1 MNYIYYDQYLI
12 NRNFQDFNMLVSKIK
27 GGYLIGPKITD
38 KFDEESFYRRVKSS
52 ALFDNI
58 KYRSNLSKRLLK
70 RLDDYYLSLSD
81 NEVIEIAKNG
91 KIIRHKIV
99 SLPWRSR

>member
-1 MNYIYYDQYLI
+1 MKYIYYNQYLI
-12 NRNFQDFNMLVSKIK
+12 NRDLQNFNILVSKIK

-38 KFDEESFYRRVKSS
+38 NFDEESFYRRVKSS

-58 KYRSNLSKRLLK
+58 NYSRRLSKKLLEK
-70 RLDDYYLSLSD
+70 LDDYYFLLLD
-81 NEVIEIAKNG
+81 NEIFEITKKG
-91 KIIRHKIV
+91 KTIRHKII